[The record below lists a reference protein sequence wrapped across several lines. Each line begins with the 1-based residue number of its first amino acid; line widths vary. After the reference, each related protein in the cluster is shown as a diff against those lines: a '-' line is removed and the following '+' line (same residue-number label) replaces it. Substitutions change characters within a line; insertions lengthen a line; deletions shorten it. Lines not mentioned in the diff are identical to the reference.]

1 MSNPTKPNSPSN
13 SRQASA
19 SNPSQSSSPGGTQ
32 GSADS
37 FTNSRSARVPSKP
50 NEKQG
55 LYKSL
60 ALHALVAMVLLIS
73 VSFSPDPLPS
83 LPSNAPTIEAT
94 FIDAQAIADKKRV
107 EAQAQAQARAEEAE
121 KQRQAAAAAEQ
132 KRQQALANKRAREKR
147 EAEAAEVKRQKELK
161 RLAAQKEK
169 ERKAR
174 EAKAKEDAIKK
185 QKEAAE
191 QAEME
196 RIMQEQLAQE
206 RAAQQQRRQKQVLT
220 EVERYTALIQQT
232 IKRNLYSDDSFDGK
246 VCRLNIRL
254 ATTGFVTS
262 IRVLDGNDALCRAAE
277 SAVRRADKLPV
288 SDAPDVYEQLKDIT
302 LKVEL

>member
-1 MSNPTKPNSPSN
+1 MSKLNDQKNTVNRGAAGNSANKANAKS
-13 SRQASA
+13 SRTSA
-19 SNPSQSSSPGGTQ
+19 SSPL
-32 GSADS
+32 S
-37 FTNSRSARVPSKP
+37 
-50 NEKQG
+50 NEKLG

-60 ALHALVAMVLLIS
+60 GLHVIVALVLLIS

-83 LPSNAPTIEAT
+83 APSNAPVIEAT
-94 FIDAQAIADKKRV
+94 FIDAQAIADKKRAA
-107 EAQAQAQARAEEAE
+107 AQAEAQARAQEAE
-121 KQRQAAAAAEQ
+121 RKRKAAAAAERQ
-132 KRQQALANKRAREKR
+132 RQQALATKRAREKR
-147 EAEAAEVKRQKELK
+147 EAQAAEAKRQKELE

-174 EAKAKEDAIKK
+174 EAKAKADAKRK
-185 QKEAAE
+185 EKEAAE
-191 QAEME
+191 RAEME

-206 RAAQQQRRQKQVLT
+206 RAAQQQRRQKQVLS
-220 EVERYTALIQQT
+220 EVERYTALITQT

-246 VCRLNIRL
+246 ECRLNIKL

-262 IRVLDGNDALCRAAE
+262 IRTLGGNDALCRAAE

-288 SDAPDVYEQLKDIT
+288 SDAPDVYEQLKDIN

>member
-1 MSNPTKPNSPSN
+1 
-13 SRQASA
+13 
-19 SNPSQSSSPGGTQ
+19 
-32 GSADS
+32 
-37 FTNSRSARVPSKP
+37 
-50 NEKQG
+50 
-55 LYKSL
+55 
-60 ALHALVAMVLLIS
+60 MVLLIS
-73 VSFSPDPLPS
+73 VSFSPEPLPS

-121 KQRQAAAAAEQ
+121 KQRQAAAAAAAEQ

-147 EAEAAEVKRQKELK
+147 EAEAAEVKRQKELE

-185 QKEAAE
+185 RKEAAE